1 MTTSGNYNMQQAQN
15 KVGVVKQMKMSQNI
29 RIWKMSPSLVR
40 VMKSRNLRWHGN
52 NKCV

>member
-1 MTTSGNYNMQQAQN
+1 
-15 KVGVVKQMKMSQNI
+15 MKMSQNI

-52 NKCV
+52 NKCVWSLLGRLLGK